1 MSLKTCSMVLMPD
14 DLLSEANNRE
24 NRGKVWNFLLAAYSF
39 NGDHTA
45 FDAVSSQTGGL
56 ARSSIGTVAE
66 SWRQHTVYSTDH
78 ETWLVALL
86 FSKSNQNRVPY
97 TLSLFALVSHYCLFS
112 SVKKLCKIKTK
123 SAEIS

>member
-1 MSLKTCSMVLMPD
+1 MSLETRSMVLMSED
-14 DLLSEANNRE
+14 QLSGGNNRE

-78 ETWLVALL
+78 ETWLVAQL
-86 FSKSNQNRVPY
+86 FSKSYQNRAPY
-97 TLSLFALVSHYCLFS
+97 SQSLCS
-112 SVKKLCKIKTK
+112 SK
-123 SAEIS
+123 SLLPIFFG